1 MRILTCEQVSD
12 GLPDKICDQIDD
24 FRRLIDDL
32 IPVPEEALHFFG
44 GGASFLRLELEKR
57 TMM

>member
-12 GLPDKICDQIDD
+12 GHPDKICDQIDD

-44 GGASFLRLELEKR
+44 GGASFLRVSV
-57 TMM
+57 